1 MTAETGKFAAL
12 SARWPHCMFASFGA
26 TMARWSFVQMPPV
39 QVGGQHKAER
49 VVPPLRLWTAY
60 KGRFQLG

>member
-1 MTAETGKFAAL
+1 
-12 SARWPHCMFASFGA
+12 MFASFGA